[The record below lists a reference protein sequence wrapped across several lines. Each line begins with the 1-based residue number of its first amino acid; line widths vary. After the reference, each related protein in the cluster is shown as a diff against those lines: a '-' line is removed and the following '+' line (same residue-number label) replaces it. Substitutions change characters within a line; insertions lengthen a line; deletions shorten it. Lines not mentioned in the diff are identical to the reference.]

1 MVLDSKLKL
10 GIAGGLAGVVAAVL
24 AILGNPRNMAFCI
37 ACFIRDTAGALK
49 FHTAA
54 PVQYIRPEII
64 GLIIGAFVIAIATK
78 EFKVTAGSSPL
89 IRFVLGVVIM
99 VGALAF
105 LGCPLRM
112 VIRMAAGDWNAYVA
126 LIGFACGIAT
136 GVFALKKGFSLGR
149 AYVTNTGTGY
159 VMPLIAAGLFVLL
172 VAGFTL
178 PGADGPVPLIA
189 SSESGPGS
197 MHAPIIAS
205 LAAGLV
211 VGALAQ
217 KSRMCFAGSIRDVIL
232 LKNFDLISVIGGMFV
247 VLLVFNIATGRF
259 TPGFEVPGTISHP
272 MHLWNFLGMYAVG
285 FAATLAGGCPMRQLI
300 LAAQGSADAG
310 ITVLGM
316 FVGSA
321 MCHNFGLAASGTA
334 KNAET
339 GEITLGALSKNGQ
352 AAVIICIII
361 CFIIAFTQKREE
373 VVKS

>member
-1 MVLDSKLKL
+1 MMVLDSKLKL

-64 GLIIGAFVIAIATK
+64 GLIIGAFAIAIATK
-78 EFKVTAGSSPL
+78 EFKVTAGSSPM

-159 VMPLIAAGLFVLL
+159 VMPLIAAGMFVLL

-211 VGALAQ
+211 VGAIAQ
-217 KSRMCFAGSIRDVIL
+217 
-232 LKNFDLISVIGGMFV
+232 
-247 VLLVFNIATGRF
+247 
-259 TPGFEVPGTISHP
+259 
-272 MHLWNFLGMYAVG
+272 
-285 FAATLAGGCPMRQLI
+285 
-300 LAAQGSADAG
+300 
-310 ITVLGM
+310 
-316 FVGSA
+316 
-321 MCHNFGLAASGTA
+321 
-334 KNAET
+334 
-339 GEITLGALSKNGQ
+339 
-352 AAVIICIII
+352 
-361 CFIIAFTQKREE
+361 
-373 VVKS
+373 